1 MTFGLWVCEYVAL
14 FHRERK
20 MNFCRIPGGGGER
33 GGYNPESG
41 GYRDAESPSA
51 DFGGGDGV
59 DEFKDDGYSGVGD
72 SPSNTGRSGRPVS
85 AASNGSAG
93 GLQQQKKKQATRKP
107 IDLGAAANYA
117 KSSAAPAQPAAAAA
131 TSSSGGPQLLDD
143 LFSSVTASDSRP
155 QQPRSTS
162 ALSGNFGDE
171 DDDFNPRGNIGGGSD
186 NANANSDTFGN
197 FTGKSGNG
205 GEFADFSSAF
215 GNGNGNKATDNS
227 GGDLGWV
234 H

>member
-1 MTFGLWVCEYVAL
+1 M
-14 FHRERK
+14 
-20 MNFCRIPGGGGER
+20 
-33 GGYNPESG
+33 
-41 GYRDAESPSA
+41 
-51 DFGGGDGV
+51 
-59 DEFKDDGYSGVGD
+59 
-72 SPSNTGRSGRPVS
+72 
-85 AASNGSAG
+85 
-93 GLQQQKKKQATRKP
+93 
-107 IDLGAAANYA
+107 
-117 KSSAAPAQPAAAAA
+117 
-131 TSSSGGPQLLDD
+131 DD